1 MKKVAI
7 LKDKSMNLEVHSKKG
22 MSILGDI
29 DVLRRMEI
37 YKKVKRREF
46 VEKIIP
52 REIHQYFPDKMLK
65 ELM

>member
-1 MKKVAI
+1 
-7 LKDKSMNLEVHSKKG
+7 MNLEIHSKKG
-22 MSILGDI
+22 MSISGDI